1 MPSKSINIPKW
12 LGIWGLFFLVLAG
25 FNNWLCFSTITYET
39 ASYFNTTAQAL
50 NQVSIATF
58 PFQIIFNLIGVF
70 IADSYGPGY
79 CFIICLV
86 FTIPSSIIRVIT
98 FSSLVETSQKYAL
111 FYVCQILNAC
121 GLASVTI
128 LPTKL
133 TSIWFLDRERVLAN
147 SIGSNAQLFGFMS
160 SYIKIL
166 EIAKCSEFFAV
177 LTIFNLTFYEK
188 KIITIPTILS
198 PHVVSASII
207 PEDIINTENVD
218 EKFFFLALYG
228 VILATIGIFLTL
240 GFLYYSNKQGLPEI
254 NNCPT
259 LTSQEIITEI
269 KAKKSSF
276 CTELGNYLKP
286 LGPALKSYTGFLS
299 LFCFISFGYAIGQV
313 YLMNIPQ
320 IICTF
325 GYSKIMQSYI
335 SICTI
340 LASGV
345 ATSLVASWIS
355 WKWRAEV
362 ATTKVLCGFALVG
375 IWSLAFVGTTD
386 GMDGLQGGFSKMSD
400 LGAKN
405 AKFRIEKVIKSF
417 LGHFRSF
424 LGHFKSFQVI
434 LRSKRVISGLFDHY

>member
-1 MPSKSINIPKW
+1 MPKW

-79 CFIICLV
+79 CFIICLI
-86 FTIPSSIIRVIT
+86 FTIPSSIIRVFT
-98 FSSLVETSQKYAL
+98 FTSLVETSQKYAL

-121 GLASVTI
+121 GLASVTV

-160 SYIKIL
+160 SY
-166 EIAKCSEFFAV
+166 
-177 LTIFNLTFYEK
+177 
-188 KIITIPTILS
+188 
-198 PHVVSASII
+198 VVSASII
-207 PEDIINTENVD
+207 PEDIINTDNVN
-218 EKFFFLALYG
+218 EKFFILALYG
-228 VILATIGIFLTL
+228 VILATIGIILIL
-240 GFLYYSNKQGLPEI
+240 GFLYYSNKQGCPEI

-259 LTSQEIITEI
+259 LTSQEIVTEI
-269 KAKKSSF
+269 QANKSGF
-276 CTELGNYLKP
+276 CTELGKYLKP

-325 GYSKIMQSYI
+325 GYSKIMQSYV

-355 WKWRAEV
+355 WKWKAEV
-362 ATTKVLCGFALVG
+362 ATTKILCALALVG
-375 IWSLAFVGTTD
+375 IWGLAFVGTTD
-386 GMDGLQGGFSKMSD
+386 GMDGLLIGVFVLIGGSILPCLPLSHELAVECTYPM
-400 LGAKN
+400 GA
-405 AKFRIEKVIKSF
+405 
-417 LGHFRSF
+417 
-424 LGHFKSFQVI
+424 
-434 LRSKRVISGLFDHY
+434 GLVAEIGRAHV